1 MRFFLKEYEKSYL
14 VMNRLAEDHALTAND
29 WKLRQQTKFASMQEE
44 DPRLQQ
50 LRLISDNRALE

>member
-1 MRFFLKEYEKSYL
+1 MKEYEKSYL